1 MACHEIAALRLSL
14 HTVLGNRPD
23 HEKTH
28 ELAELGDVLD
38 DTRNGALKALAEARN
53 LGGAKTAL
61 AASALDLESK
71 VADMSQGAASLGY
84 YRALLVNVRSVQQN
98 LDRIIADVERF
109 YQDIEDTHD
118 LLHEVFPDED

>member
-28 ELAELGDVLD
+28 ELAELGDVIA
-38 DTRNGALKALAEARN
+38 REGALKALSEARD
-53 LGGAKTAL
+53 LGAAKAAL
-61 AASALDLESK
+61 AASALDLEAK
-71 VADMSQGAASLGY
+71 VAGMSRDDAGLGY
-84 YRALLVNVRSVQQN
+84 HRALLVNVRSVQQN